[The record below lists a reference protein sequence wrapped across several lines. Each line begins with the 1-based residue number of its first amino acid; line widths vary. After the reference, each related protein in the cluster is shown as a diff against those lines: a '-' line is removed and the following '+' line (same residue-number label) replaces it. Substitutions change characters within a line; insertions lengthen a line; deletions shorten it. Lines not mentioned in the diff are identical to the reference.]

1 MKKETTPTVFGV
13 LNVSKPDTTTS
24 LGTISANQLREL
36 HIDMLKAIKKA
47 EWLLL
52 DNPQFKEGS
61 FARDYAWQ
69 IIKKLESSIF
79 NELFNIKDCLEIDWK
94 AIDEKE
100 I

>member
-1 MKKETTPTVFGV
+1 MNTNTH
-13 LNVSKPDTTTS
+13 TS
-24 LGTISANQLREL
+24 NQLREL